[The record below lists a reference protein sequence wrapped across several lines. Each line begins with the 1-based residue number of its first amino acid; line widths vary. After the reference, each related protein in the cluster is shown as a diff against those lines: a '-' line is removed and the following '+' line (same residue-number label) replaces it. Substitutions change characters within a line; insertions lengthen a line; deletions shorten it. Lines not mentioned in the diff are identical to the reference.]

1 MERIVFMQT
10 EDNMVTFEREN
21 GKTIIYPEVLVPQKY
36 KTGDIIKVIILGED
50 RIVFIGRDQKEM
62 DRRQANIKEKKM
74 SLRERARRT
83 TNEA

>member
-21 GKTIIYPEVLVPQKY
+21 GDTIIYPADMVPQKY
-36 KTGDIIKVIILGED
+36 KSGDIIKATILGD
-50 RIVFIGRDQKEM
+50 DNIIFLGLDQKEM
-62 DRRQANIKEKKM
+62 DRRQSNIEAKVL

-83 TNEA
+83 TNQA

>member
-21 GKTIIYPEVLVPQKY
+21 GDTIIYPLDMVPQKY
-36 KTGDIIKVIILGED
+36 KSGDIIKVTILGED
-50 RIVFIGRDQKEM
+50 NIIFIGRDQKEM
-62 DRRQANIKEKKM
+62 ERRQANIEEKKM
-74 SLRERARRT
+74 SLRERVRRT

>member
-21 GKTIIYPEVLVPQKY
+21 GTTIVYPLDMVPQKY
-36 KTGDIIKVIILGED
+36 KSGDIIKATILGED
-50 RIVFIGRDQKEM
+50 HIIFLGLDQKEM
-62 DRRQANIKEKKM
+62 DRRQANIETKKM
-74 SLRERARRT
+74 TLRERARRT

>member
-21 GKTIIYPEVLVPQKY
+21 GTTIIYPIDMVPQKY
-36 KTGDIIKVIILGED
+36 KLGDIIKVTILGD
-50 RIVFIGRDQKEM
+50 DNIIFLGRDQKEM
-62 DRRQANIKEKKM
+62 ERRQANIEEKKM
-74 SLRERARRT
+74 SLKERARRT

>member
-62 DRRQANIKEKKM
+62 DCRQANIKEKKM

>member
-21 GKTIIYPEVLVPQKY
+21 GDTIIYPADMVPKKY
-36 KTGDIIKVIILGED
+36 KSGDIIKATVLGDDNII
-50 RIVFIGRDQKEM
+50 FIGRDQKEM
-62 DRRQANIKEKKM
+62 DRRQANIEEKKM

-83 TNEA
+83 TN